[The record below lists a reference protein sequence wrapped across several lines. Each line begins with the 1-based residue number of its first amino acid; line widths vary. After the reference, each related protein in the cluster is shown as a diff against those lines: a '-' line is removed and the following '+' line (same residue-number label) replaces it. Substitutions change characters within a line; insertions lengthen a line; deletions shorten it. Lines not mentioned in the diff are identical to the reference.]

1 MEWIPVVTKT
11 YRLLLSKGRN
21 VEIEEVRKWF
31 QPLMPGLGDRID
43 DLLSLESLNKLIEDA
58 LPEGP
63 WQPAVA
69 LSQTLLLLGVPGIDI
84 EELDRRIGLLL
95 KVWDENPVNYSAL
108 LSELRRRTISLG
120 KPDGSIVETLTFDP
134 QKPSYF
140 SSEYSESGTDFF
152 LNYLRFD
159 EGIDVDA
166 LLDPLRKLLEKDP
179 LVEDFLRLTGID
191 LLLKPSDFVSRIDR
205 AVDIFLKAKEQGL
218 DPEKILK
225 KWDELANNGGDRFV
239 YLEEAVKRVASEEIN
254 SSFWKAVEEYLTSSG
269 SYVMS
274 MEHHQDPS
282 VVKEALSLG
291 LVGVGARGV
300 VLTDDFKTILENTFT
315 VLRKVEPAPLYSMG
329 DFVRILR
336 TAVLSDSLNGRE
348 ALLRSQVLS
357 GLSPTTLRLL
367 LSDENY
373 LKVLK
378 EAIRKTVLRGFSVDK
393 FVEAVERSLGSV
405 PTSKTFFNVLMENV
419 HKEEGV

>member
-254 SSFWKAVEEYLTSSG
+254 SSFWKAV
-269 SYVMS
+269 
-274 MEHHQDPS
+274 
-282 VVKEALSLG
+282 KEALSEKGIKVSGTGGAVAGDLFYLNLINIEG
-291 LVGVGARGV
+291 TSVDVSPMKDVLDDLSSYLRQVRPIAFFTAEEIEKVLRSIGVGKTVDADIVKKNAR
-300 VLTDDFKTILENTFT
+300 ILASLDRFSSTYVFDNDVPIFEIVNHSEEPPEEVAKRVSSAIKEAHTEGLSGET
-315 VLRKVEPAPLYSMG
+315 LLEYLRK
-329 DFVRILR
+329 RIQ
-336 TAVLSDSLNGRE
+336 S
-348 ALLRSQVLS
+348 
-357 GLSPTTLRLL
+357 
-367 LSDENY
+367 
-373 LKVLK
+373 
-378 EAIRKTVLRGFSVDK
+378 
-393 FVEAVERSLGSV
+393 
-405 PTSKTFFNVLMENV
+405 
-419 HKEEGV
+419 